1 VICRSDRVAAVS
13 GGQPAALLAHGAV
26 SLGNS
31 LVNNLKHKELSPSAP
46 TASYTF
52 NNLKVNR
59 NHDMFRSDHTIIQLT
74 EINTKGYKWHL
85 YCYPNM
91 SASQYVIKRRYKSI
105 V

>member
-1 VICRSDRVAAVS
+1 VAGS
-13 GGQPAALLAHGAV
+13 QQRCLAHGAV

-31 LVNNLKHKELSPSAP
+31 LVNNLKNKELSPSPP
-46 TASYTF
+46 TVSYTF
-52 NNLKVNR
+52 NILKVNH

-85 YCYPNM
+85 YCHPNM
-91 SASQYVIKRRYKSI
+91 SASQYVIKRLYTSI